1 MRDFQN
7 AYNNEHYSDGR
18 RYACW
23 ANNHNGWRKAKKK
36 WGKIGKK
43 RMRREVKKEIENW
56 ESDIE
61 E

>member
-7 AYNNEHYSDGR
+7 AYNNEHYSEFGR

-36 WGKIGKK
+36 WGKN
-43 RMRREVKKEIENW
+43 R
-56 ESDIE
+56 
-61 E
+61 